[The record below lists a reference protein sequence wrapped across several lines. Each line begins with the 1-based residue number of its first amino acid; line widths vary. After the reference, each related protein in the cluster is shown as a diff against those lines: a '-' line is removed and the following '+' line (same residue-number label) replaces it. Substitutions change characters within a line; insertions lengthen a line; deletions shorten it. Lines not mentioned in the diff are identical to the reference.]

1 MTTEAAGPAPFAV
14 TVRAGAVR
22 RRALPVALSLVVV
35 AALFVVVLPKVTGAR
50 WAVVGERLSQ
60 LSWQQVLVLVVLWL
74 LGLYVHTFLATA
86 ALPGLRHRQALALN
100 LSGSAV
106 SNLVPFGGAL
116 GIGLNYAMVRSWG
129 HGPSA
134 FAPFTALTTLWNI
147 LVKLALPVVALVL
160 LVGAGGLPS
169 PGLAAGAL
177 VGGAVLVVVLAL
189 VAAAL
194 SNDRAALVLGRR
206 LQGVV
211 TRGLRLARS
220 TRAVAV
226 DAAVVDLRHRM
237 SALLRRRWRRM
248 LFATVG
254 YTLLQASLLWTVLDM
269 LGSHLGLVP
278 VFAGYAFG
286 RLLTLLVV
294 TPGGLGFTET
304 GTAALL
310 VTLGGEAGVVAAG
323 ALLFAAMT
331 FALEI
336 PVGAVCGLVWWRTSR
351 RAGAP
356 A

>member
-1 MTTEAAGPAPFAV
+1 MTGWA
-14 TVRAGAVR
+14 RAVR
-22 RRALPVALSLVVV
+22 RRVLPVGLSFAVVV
-35 AALFVVVLPKVTGAR
+35 ALFTLVLPRATGAR
-50 WAVVGERLSQ
+50 WAVVGQRLSG
-60 LSWQQVLVLVVLWL
+60 LSWQQGVLLIALWL
-74 LGLYVHTFLATA
+74 AGLYVHTFLATA

-129 HGPSA
+129 HAPA
-134 FAPFTALTTLWNI
+134 VFAPFTALTTLWNI
-147 LVKLALPVVALVL
+147 LVKLALPVVALGL
-160 LVGAGGLPS
+160 LVAAGGLPT

-177 VGGAVLVVVLAL
+177 VGGGVLVVLLAL

-194 SNDRAALVLGRR
+194 SNDRAALVLGRG
-206 LQGVV
+206 LQVLV
-211 TRGLRLARS
+211 TRCLRLIRS
-220 TRAVAV
+220 TRTVAVA
-226 DAAVVDLRHRM
+226 AAVVDLRQRM
-237 SALLRRRWRRM
+237 STLLRHRWRRM
-248 LFATVG
+248 LLASVG

-286 RLLTLLVV
+286 RLLTLLVL
-294 TPGGLGFTET
+294 TPGGVGFAET

-323 ALLFAAMT
+323 ALLFAVLT
-331 FALEI
+331 YALEI
-336 PVGAVCGLVWWRTSR
+336 PVGAVCGLLWWRSAS

>member
-1 MTTEAAGPAPFAV
+1 MTG
-14 TVRAGAVR
+14 RAGLVV
-22 RRALPVALSLVVV
+22 RRALSVVASLAVVV
-35 AALFVVVLPKVTGAR
+35 TLFTVVLPRVTGAR
-50 WAVVGERLSQ
+50 WAVVGQRLGE
-60 LSWQQVLVLVVLWL
+60 LSWQQVLLLVALWL
-74 LGLYVHTFLATA
+74 AGLYVHTFLATA

-129 HGPSA
+129 HGA
-134 FAPFTALTTLWNI
+134 AVFAPFTAITTLWNI

-160 LVGAGGLPS
+160 LVAVGGLASPGLAT

-177 VGGAVLVVVLAL
+177 IGGAVLVTVLAV
-189 VAAAL
+189 VAVAL
-194 SNDRAALVLGRR
+194 SHDRAALVLGRG
-206 LQGVV
+206 LQRVA

-220 TRAVAV
+220 TRVVAV
-226 DAAVVDLRHRM
+226 EAAVVDLRHRM

-248 LFATVG
+248 LLASLG
-254 YTLLQASLLWTVLDM
+254 YTLLQASLLWTVLAM
-269 LGSHLGLVP
+269 LGSHLGPVP

-286 RLLTLLVV
+286 RLLTLLVL

-310 VTLGGEAGVVAAG
+310 VTLGGEAGVVAAA
-323 ALLFAAMT
+323 ALLFAALT

-336 PVGAVCGLVWWRTSR
+336 PVGAVCGLVWWRTAS